1 MTDEMTPRSKLIQ
14 EIEAALDRN
23 LKGLT
28 LGDAIGVLEMFKLE
42 LYVRQ
47 SISGKALLRDKAQ
60 ITKEDLSL

>member
-1 MTDEMTPRSKLIQ
+1 MSEEMTPRSRLIQ
-14 EIEAALDRN
+14 DIEAALDRN
-23 LKGLT
+23 LEGLT
-28 LGDAIGVLEMFKLE
+28 LGDAIGILEMFKLE